1 MANPYDTSFI
11 DAETEAVQRE
21 HRSQL
26 EMLCRGEQPEFVPT
40 FSACVPRLPVA
51 GPYDQEAWLAEALA
65 ELRER
70 AASFRGRHMYRSFAL
85 SLARYDLHFSAAIAG
100 CTIHHDETA
109 YVWCTSLEKLGKSI
123 EDFRVPD
130 LDEHDAF
137 QEMLRLL
144 RFVVE
149 ATEGRIPV
157 EIPYVSEPLILAVDL
172 FGEEFLCLLAADPD
186 RADLFLDQLSAYI
199 LDMRRRLCEV
209 APDAPLM
216 PHGSC
221 HRVMPEGYNLLFG
234 CTTHLISGPAY
245 ERHFLERDRA
255 LMRCGAPGGG
265 IHLCGDHTQF
275 CTAWHNMPE
284 LKMIQLNDRATVDLE
299 IYWRN
304 LRPDQYI
311 VFMPCDAMTVDDA
324 LRITGGRQ
332 LVLAAEVDTRIPVD

>member
-11 DAETEAVQRE
+11 DAETVAVQRE
-21 HRSQL
+21 HCSQL
-26 EMLCRGEQPEFVPT
+26 EMLCRGEQPEFVPA
-40 FSACVPRLPVA
+40 FSACVPRMPVA
-51 GPYDQEAWLAEALA
+51 GPYDREAWLAEALA
-65 ELRER
+65 DLRER
-70 AASFRGRHMYRSFAL
+70 APSFQDRLTYRPFAL
-85 SLARYDLHFSAAIAG
+85 SLARYDLHYSAAIAG
-100 CTIHHDETA
+100 CTIHHNETA
-109 YVWCTSLEKLGKSI
+109 YVWCTSLEKLGKKT
-123 EDFRVPD
+123 EAFCFPD

-149 ATEGRIPV
+149 ATGGRIPV

-186 RADLFLDQLSAYI
+186 RADMFLDRLTAFI
-199 LDMRRRLCEV
+199 LDMRRRLCE
-209 APDAPLM
+209 AALDAPLM

-234 CTTHLISGPAY
+234 CTTQLVSGPAY
-245 ERHFLERDRA
+245 DRYFRDRDRE

-265 IHLCGDHTQF
+265 IHLCGRHTQF
-275 CTAWHNMPE
+275 CSAWHNMPE

-299 IYWRN
+299 IYQRN

-311 VFMPCDAMTVDDA
+311 VFMPCKDMTVDDA

-332 LVLAAEVDTRIPVD
+332 LVLAAELDIRIPVD